1 MSPRDA
7 KNERRSR
14 RSQGV
19 YLDSFN
25 VVFRKNKANCQFA
38 LLFRGRAY
46 MSEAQVSRYGSWKS
60 PITSDLI
67 VSGTIGLGQI
77 EIDGEDIYWVE
88 TRAQEKGRYVVVKLT
103 PDGRTVDVTPHPF
116 NARTRVHEYG
126 GGGYTVSGGATY
138 FSNFADQRLYRF
150 DDAGEPQA
158 ITPEVEMRYADGV
171 IDRERGRMICVREDH
186 SAPGREAANA
196 IVGISLT
203 GSVAQV
209 TLAGGAD
216 FYSSP
221 RLNPE
226 CSRLAWLQW
235 NHPNMPWDGTELW
248 VADVKE
254 DGSVTNP
261 VRVAGGVAESI
272 FQPVWSPAGELHFVS
287 DRSGWWNLYRWRESG
302 IEALCP
308 MEAEFGL
315 PQWVFAMS
323 AYAFESAN
331 RIVCAYTEQ
340 GFSKLAVLDTTTGKL
355 EKIEAPFTKIDGVR
369 AAPGKAFFIA
379 ASPTEAAGVVRFD
392 LNNRQF
398 ETLRRSSDL
407 AIDPGYIS
415 APQAVEFPTENG
427 LTAHAF
433 FYPPRN
439 RDFVAR
445 GNERPP
451 LLVMSHGGPTAATSP
466 TLRMSI
472 QYWTSRGVAVLDVNY
487 GGSTGYGR
495 EYRERLTGRW
505 GVVDVDDCVNGARY
519 LAERGLVDGGR
530 LAITGGSAG
539 GYTTLCALTFRDAFK
554 AGASHYGVSDLEA
567 LEVDTHKFESRYTHK
582 LVAPYPERADL
593 YRERSPINHTDLLSA
608 PVIFFQGLEDK
619 IVPPNQAEMM
629 VNALRAK
636 GLPVAY
642 ITFEGEQHGFRQSAN
657 IKRALDGELYFYS
670 RVFGFDLADA
680 VEPVPIENMS

>member
-1 MSPRDA
+1 MA
-7 KNERRSR
+7 E
-14 RSQGV
+14 SQI
-19 YLDSFN
+19 
-25 VVFRKNKANCQFA
+25 
-38 LLFRGRAY
+38 
-46 MSEAQVSRYGSWKS
+46 SRYGSWKS

-77 EIDGEDIYWVE
+77 AIDGEDVYWVE
-88 TRAQEKGRYVVVKLT
+88 TRPQEKGRYVVVKLP
-103 PDGRTVDVTPHPF
+103 PDGRTVDVTPRPF

-126 GGGYTVSGGATY
+126 GGGFTVGAGVIY

-150 DDAGEPQA
+150 DGAENPQA
-158 ITPEVEMRYADGV
+158 ITPEAEMRYADGV
-171 IDRERGRMICVREDH
+171 IDRRRNRMICVREDH
-186 SAPGREAANA
+186 STPGREAVNT
-196 IVGISLT
+196 IIGIPLS
-203 GSVAQV
+203 GSGSQV
-209 TLAGGAD
+209 MLAGGAD

-235 NHPNMPWDGTELW
+235 SHPNMPWDGTELW
-248 VADVKE
+248 VADVQE

-261 VRVAGGVAESI
+261 VRVAGGVDESI
-272 FQPVWSPAGELHFVS
+272 FQPEWSPAGELHFIS
-287 DRSGWWNLYRWRESG
+287 DRSGWWNLYRRREDG

-315 PQWVFAMS
+315 PQWGFGMS
-323 AYAFESAN
+323 TYAFESAD
-331 RIVCAYTEQ
+331 RIVCAYIEQ
-340 GFSKLAVLDTTTGKL
+340 GFSKLAVLDKTTGEL
-355 EKIEAPFTKIDGVR
+355 EKIESPFTRIDGVR
-369 AAPGKAFFIA
+369 AAPGRAVFIA
-379 ASPTEAAGVVRFD
+379 ASPTEAARIVRFD
-392 LNNRQF
+392 LDNRRF
-398 ETLRRSSDL
+398 ETLRRSSETT
-407 AIDPGYIS
+407 IDPEYIS
-415 APQAVEFPTENG
+415 APQAVEFPTEDG

-433 FYPPRN
+433 YYPPRN
-439 RDFVAR
+439 PDFIAPE
-445 GNERPP
+445 NERPP

-466 TLRMSI
+466 TLRLSI

-487 GGSTGYGR
+487 GGSAGYGR

-505 GVVDVDDCVNGARY
+505 GVVDVDDCVNGAKY

-593 YRERSPINHTDLLSA
+593 YRERSPVHHTNLLSA

-642 ITFEGEQHGFRQSAN
+642 VTFEGEQHGFRQAAN

-670 RVFGFDLADA
+670 RVFGFELADA
-680 VEPVPIENMS
+680 VEPVPIENL